1 MSLKLVFA
9 VVILSLAA
17 AETCRKFECANLH
30 RQVCGIVYDTTVQIN
45 EDPGDCICQLT
56 AYRTMLVP
64 LDDYP
69 SGATLPAICPSEYEE
84 DDDSSDNSDDSRID
98 SSTTSI
104 ACALNSNKS
113 LASGSYPKACSSSTD
128 CELADGSYG
137 TCTCSS
143 LGTYFCKPDISDP
156 NVFQSIHDNYCKNGV
171 FEDLSQQNVDL
182 WEEMAVDRN
191 QISCYDKLL
200 DEVLWQGFE
209 SAVESAD
216 GDSAV
221 ASADGDSLE
230 Q

>member
-1 MSLKLVFA
+1 
-9 VVILSLAA
+9 
-17 AETCRKFECANLH
+17 
-30 RQVCGIVYDTTVQIN
+30 
-45 EDPGDCICQLT
+45 
-56 AYRTMLVP
+56 MLVP

-69 SGATLPAICPSEYEE
+69 SGATLPAICPSEYEEE

-200 DEVLWQGFE
+200 DEVLW
-209 SAVESAD
+209 
-216 GDSAV
+216 
-221 ASADGDSLE
+221 
-230 Q
+230 